1 MESVEGEWG
10 MRGVRR
16 MQEETEDQREGTKT
30 REGIAIR
37 AHWVAVA
44 IPRDASIGEGPSFCH
59 GKTPE
64 DLRINER
71 RVAF

>member
-1 MESVEGEWG
+1 MESVEGKWGMEG
-10 MRGVRR
+10 MRG
-16 MQEETEDQREGTKT
+16 MGEDMENQGEETKT

-37 AHWVAVA
+37 AHWVAAA
-44 IPRDASIGEGPSFCH
+44 IPRDASIGEGPSFHH